1 MLSLLV
7 LTSLL
12 GLGAVPQ
19 SQSPADRAQEIA
31 LLHAPLDPAQLRRM
45 QVWND
50 KGAEW
55 RDPKP
60 AELWDDKTPV
70 LIVHFWATWCKPC
83 REEFPIWQ
91 ELAPKIEALHKGRV
105 RILFVAVQ
113 SAGPDMEAFMAKSR
127 AQMPAGLL
135 YQDLGERLAESLRRR
150 VDGERLSYPV
160 TVWLDPQRVVR
171 QALVGSMKARR
182 GELFDSTNRLM
193 KLFESPPSLPR

>member
-1 MLSLLV
+1 MVPLLILSSLLQ
-7 LTSLL
+7 
-12 GLGAVPQ
+12 LGAIQ
-19 SQSPADRAQEIA
+19 GAINPADRAQEIV
-31 LLHAPLDPAQLRRM
+31 LLHAQLDPAQLRRM

-60 AELWDDKTPV
+60 ADLWNDKTPV
-70 LIVHFWATWCKPC
+70 LIVHFWATWCAPC
-83 REEFPIWQ
+83 RDEFPIWQ
-91 ELAPKIEALHKGRV
+91 ELAPKIEAQHKGQV

-127 AQMPAGLL
+127 AKMPQGPL
-135 YQDLGERLAESLRRR
+135 YQDIGERLSETLRRR

-171 QALVGSMKARR
+171 QALVGSVKARR
-182 GELFDSTNRLM
+182 GELIDSTTRLL
-193 KLFESPPSLPR
+193 KLFEQGSR